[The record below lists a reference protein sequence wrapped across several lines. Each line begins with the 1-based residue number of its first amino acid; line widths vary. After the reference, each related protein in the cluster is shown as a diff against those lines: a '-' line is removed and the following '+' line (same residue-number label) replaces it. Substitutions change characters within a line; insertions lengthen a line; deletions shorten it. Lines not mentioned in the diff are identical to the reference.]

1 MSVGDVVLVM
11 NEKTPRCMWPLGL
24 VLAVREGRDS
34 LVRSVRIR
42 TKSGELV
49 PPVTKIVCLEC

>member
-11 NEKTPRCMWPLGL
+11 NEKTPMFMWPLGL
-24 VLAVREGRDS
+24 LVAVREGRDS

-49 PPVTKIVCLEC
+49 RPITKIVCLEC